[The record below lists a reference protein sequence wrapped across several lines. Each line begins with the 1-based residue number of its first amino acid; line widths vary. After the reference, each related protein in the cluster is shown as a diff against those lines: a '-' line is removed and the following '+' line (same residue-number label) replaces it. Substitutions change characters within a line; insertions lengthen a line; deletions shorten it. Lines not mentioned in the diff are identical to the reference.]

1 MTSDSGSV
9 VSPVVYRPRK
19 QPAMSLQWRIQQL
32 PVGVTDDVSSKSG
45 IKKIIPRAAQ
55 FKEDDIRY
63 LMMAVVH

>member
-19 QPAMSLQWRIQQL
+19 QPAMFLQWRIQQL

-45 IKKIIPRAAQ
+45 ARIIPRAAQ